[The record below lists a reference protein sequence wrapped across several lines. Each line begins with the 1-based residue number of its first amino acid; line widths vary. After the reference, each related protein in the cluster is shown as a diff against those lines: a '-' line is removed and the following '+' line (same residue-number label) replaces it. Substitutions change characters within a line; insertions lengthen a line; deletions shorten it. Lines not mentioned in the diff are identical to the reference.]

1 MRYLAIDYGLRRLGL
16 AHCDPGETIVSP
28 LCQLLMPAAG
38 SRKVIEQLVAI
49 IKENQIEAVVIGLPL
64 NMDGSAGPQ
73 AQKTKIFAG
82 LLSDSVDIPVH
93 LQDERL
99 SSATADYMLD
109 ETGFTNKQR
118 KARRDM
124 LAACD
129 ILHEFLGRY

>member
-1 MRYLAIDYGLRRLGL
+1 MRYLAIDYGSKRLGL
-16 AHCDPGETIVSP
+16 AHCDPGETSVSP
-28 LCQLLMPAAG
+28 LCQLSIPAVGAK
-38 SRKVIEQLVAI
+38 KVIGKLQEVI
-49 IKENQIEAVVIGLPL
+49 RENQIEAIVIGLPL

-73 AQKTKIFAG
+73 AQTTKSFAK

-99 SSATADYMLD
+99 SSAAADYLLD
-109 ETGFTNKQR
+109 ETGFTNKKR

-129 ILHEFLGRY
+129 ILHEFLGR